1 MKYKFLFLFFFFS
14 LLIQGQVV
22 LDTIAK
28 ETCSCLKSKDL
39 DFKKEVDF
47 SKIEMELGLCMIANL
62 NLFSGNVTGLNQV
75 DYSNSS
81 ELEKISGEIGAKMLN
96 YCPDIMLKLSMTT
109 TDHEENKSELVN
121 AVSTNLLECALVEIK
136 RDQFVSLIVKDTR
149 NKLYTLLVLNYFETV
164 FLLLENKI
172 KEQDKLKVSYSEQE
186 LYDPLIKDFR
196 NFKVLNFLEKM

>member
-1 MKYKFLFLFFFFS
+1 MKYKFLFLFFFLSS
-14 LLIQGQVV
+14 LIHGQVV

-39 DFKKEVDF
+39 DFKNEVDL
-47 SKIEMELGLCMIANL
+47 SKIEMELGLCMITNINKL
-62 NLFSGNVTGLNQV
+62 GSKVIGINQV

-96 YCPDIMLKLSMTT
+96 YCPDIMLKLSMPTT
-109 TDHEENKSELVN
+109 YYEEKKSELVN
-121 AVSTNLLECALVEIK
+121 AVPTNFLECTLVEIK
-136 RDQFVSLIVKDTR
+136 RDQFVSLIIKDIR

-196 NFKVLNFLEKM
+196 NFKVLNFIEKM

>member
-1 MKYKFLFLFFFFS
+1 MKYILLIVFFFFS
-14 LLIQGQVV
+14 LLIQAQVV

-39 DFKKEVDF
+39 DFKKKVDF

-62 NLFSGNVTGLNQV
+62 NLFSGNATGLNQV

-96 YCPDIMLKLSMTT
+96 YCPDIMLKLSITT
-109 TDHEENKSELVN
+109 MDNEKKSELIN
-121 AVSTNLLECALVEIK
+121 AVPANFLECTLVEIK

-149 NKLYTLLVLNYFETV
+149 NKLHTLLVLNYFETA
-164 FLLLENKI
+164 FLFLENKI
-172 KEQDKLKVSYSEQE
+172 NEQDKIIVSYSEQE
-186 LYDPLIKDFR
+186 FYDPLIKDFR
-196 NFKVLNFLEKM
+196 IFKVLNFIEKM

>member
-1 MKYKFLFLFFFFS
+1 MKYILLIVFFFFS
-14 LLIQGQVV
+14 LLIQAQVV

-39 DFKKEVDF
+39 DFKKKVDF

-62 NLFSGNVTGLNQV
+62 NLFSGNATGLNQV

-96 YCPDIMLKLSMTT
+96 YCPDIMLKLSITT
-109 TDHEENKSELVN
+109 MDNEKKSELVN
-121 AVSTNLLECALVEIK
+121 AVPANFLECTLVEIK

-149 NKLYTLLVLNYFETV
+149 NKLHTLLVLNYFETA
-164 FLLLENKI
+164 FLFLENKI
-172 KEQDKLKVSYSEQE
+172 NEQDKIIVSYSEQE

-196 NFKVLNFLEKM
+196 IFKVLNFLEKM